1 MFCGTYPFHHIFR
14 VFNDHY
20 VSGEHFFLEYK
31 RWRQILISRQINTKH
46 NNDKNILNIQNIYL
60 TLSYHLPFGK
70 VRMSIYDFHNAPPS
84 TKCILFSR
92 RVTVVTG
99 SIAELS
105 YLRCRGKH
113 E

>member
-1 MFCGTYPFHHIFR
+1 MFCSTYPFHHIFR

-20 VSGEHFFLEYK
+20 VSGEHFFLEDE

-46 NNDKNILNIQNIYL
+46 NSDKNILNIQNIYL

-70 VRMSIYDFHNAPPS
+70 VRMSIYDFHDAPPS

-92 RVTVVTG
+92 CVTVMAG

-105 YLRCRGKH
+105 HLRCRGKH